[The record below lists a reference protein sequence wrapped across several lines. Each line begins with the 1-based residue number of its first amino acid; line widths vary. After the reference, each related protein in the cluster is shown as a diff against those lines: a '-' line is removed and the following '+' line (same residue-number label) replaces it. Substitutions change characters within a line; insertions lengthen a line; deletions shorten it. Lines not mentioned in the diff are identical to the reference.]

1 MFSQSGKCACSPRA
15 ISISACM
22 STGTGNLC
30 KRSRHKEKGGERRRK
45 GSNSE
50 IIGEKGKKIEYESI

>member
-30 KRSRHKEKGGERRRK
+30 KRSRHKEKGGESRRK
-45 GSNSE
+45 GSN
-50 IIGEKGKKIEYESI
+50 IQVVVKNRKKIVYESI